1 MKKLIKK
8 LNFAIIGIMAS
19 APAMAAANINNAICE
34 LAKQFRP
41 IFSAFRTLAFI
52 GAGLTIAG
60 WAWKWISGDDKEAFD
75 TKTVGKKGFSML
87 IGFVVLFALG
97 GIITAF
103 MSMAGPGGQLGCGDL
118 GTAFFG

>member
-19 APAMAAANINNAICE
+19 APAMADANINNAICE

-52 GAGLTIAG
+52 GAGLTIAT
-60 WAWKWISGDDKEAFD
+60 WAWGWISSGDFKKDEV
-75 TKTVGKKGFSML
+75 TKKGFGML

-103 MSMAGPGGQLGCGDL
+103 MSMAGPGGSLGCNI
-118 GTAFFG
+118 GTEFFG

>member
-19 APAMAAANINNAICE
+19 APAMAAANINSAICE

-52 GAGLTIAG
+52 GAGLTIAT
-60 WAWKWISGDDKEAFD
+60 WAWGWISKGDFDKEKVA
-75 TKTVGKKGFSML
+75 KNGFGML

-103 MSMAGPGGQLGCGDL
+103 MSMAGPGGQFGCEI

>member
-52 GAGLTIAG
+52 GAGITIAG
-60 WAWKWISGDDKEAFD
+60 WAYGWIKEGDKFKAEDA
-75 TKTVGKKGFSML
+75 GKKGFGML

-97 GIITAF
+97 GIVTAF
-103 MSMAGPGGQLGCGDL
+103 MSMTDAGGSLGCDI
-118 GTAFFG
+118 GTEFFG

>member
-19 APAMAAANINNAICE
+19 APAMAAADINNAICE

-60 WAWKWISGDDKEAFD
+60 WAWGWIQKGEFKADEA
-75 TKTVGKKGFSML
+75 GKKGFGML
-87 IGFVVLFALG
+87 VGFVVLFALG

-103 MSMAGPGGQLGCGDL
+103 MSMTGPDGRLGCDI